1 MSIDTQCV
9 GTNKERRRLLR
20 GLSGKVAAYLA
31 KTQGVEVREKNSAGS
46 S

>member
-20 GLSGKVAAYLA
+20 GLSGKVAGYLA
-31 KTQGVEVREKNSAGS
+31 KSQGGGS
-46 S
+46 ETKDFGKS